1 MLFIF
6 SLTIPSNQIK
16 LVCLKASSSLYNV
29 FIWHQAHVCQKIVES
44 RKVLTKFY
52 SFLNCKVR
60 NFLK

>member
-44 RKVLTKFY
+44 QKVLTEILLFFK
-52 SFLNCKVR
+52 L
-60 NFLK
+60 